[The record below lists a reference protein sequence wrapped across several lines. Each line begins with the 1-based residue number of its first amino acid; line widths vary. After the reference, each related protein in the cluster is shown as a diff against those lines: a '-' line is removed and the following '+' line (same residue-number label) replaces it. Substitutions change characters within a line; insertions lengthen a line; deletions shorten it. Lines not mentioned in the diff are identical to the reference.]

1 MKKSWII
8 ITLLAS
14 SMAAQAQR
22 CITVY
27 DPERNE
33 PVRDALVWVDHKEA
47 EASTILGEAFIPERF
62 DTLHI
67 SATGY
72 VSLAIPASL
81 TADSIPLMQDY
92 SNIGEIVVHGVY
104 RNNQLTESV
113 KRWTKEARKEFELR
127 NPIRGI
133 NFSMADTVDPRLRR
147 IKKQT
152 KNWRRSL
159 SGWMQRAPTPSYK
172 PTEKPSERT
181 RKRVTR
187 NRRSALSSSIEPY

>member
-67 SATGY
+67 SATGH

-92 SNIGEIVVHGVY
+92 NNIGEIVVHGVY
-104 RNNQLTESV
+104 RNKQLTESV

-152 KNWRRSL
+152 KKL
-159 SGWMQRAPTPSYK
+159 
-172 PTEKPSERT
+172 EKIFKRMDAEGTDPIIQAY
-181 RKRVTR
+181 RKELGK
-187 NRRSALSSSIEPY
+187 NSQAGYSK

>member
-92 SNIGEIVVHGVY
+92 NNIGEIVVYGVY
-104 RNNQLTESV
+104 RNKQLTESV
-113 KRWTKEARKEFELR
+113 KR
-127 NPIRGI
+127 
-133 NFSMADTVDPRLRR
+133 
-147 IKKQT
+147 
-152 KNWRRSL
+152 
-159 SGWMQRAPTPSYK
+159 
-172 PTEKPSERT
+172 
-181 RKRVTR
+181 
-187 NRRSALSSSIEPY
+187 

>member
-14 SMAAQAQR
+14 SMTAQAQR
-22 CITVY
+22 RITIY

-33 PVRDALVWVDHKEA
+33 PVKDALVWTDRSKA
-47 EASTILGEAFIPERF
+47 ESSTILGEAYIPERF
-62 DTLHI
+62 DTLHV

-72 VSLAIPASL
+72 VSLAIPASM
-81 TADSIPLMQDY
+81 TVDSIPLMQDY
-92 SNIGEIVVHGVY
+92 NNIGEIVVHGEY
-104 RNNQLTESV
+104 RNKQLTESV
-113 KRWTKEARKEFELR
+113 KRWTKEAQKEFELR

-152 KNWRRSL
+152 KKLQKIFRRMDAE
-159 SGWMQRAPTPSYK
+159 GNNPIIQAY
-172 PTEKPSERT
+172 
-181 RKRVTR
+181 RKAIDK
-187 NRRSALSSSIEPY
+187 N